1 MKFLT
6 YLVPIL
12 GTAIAIFG
20 LFIDTGKR
28 NFRVLAPLLIVIVT
42 VLGIIQVFDLRA
54 ASEDAQQAKKQRT
67 VTVKLLDNVSMASAR
82 TSSYLS
88 NILLAQPKVLED
100 WGLTETRAGKPLVQI
115 STKDLQEGQV
125 LAADQLRTEL
135 IESRNPS
142 TRQDT
147 QVWYYT
153 KEVDSPQLRRA
164 LEEVGFE
171 IKDEVPTSF
180 QENDATNAV
189 WHGPEVDLNDYKAV
203 IVTLIRA
210 GIDIRRVGPSCA
222 NRENKRKVIEVGASD
237 EATGLIT
244 GVLKP
249 SKNIKDIKAAT
260 SFDQLDD
267 FAC

>member
-1 MKFLT
+1 MT

-28 NFRVLAPLLIVIVT
+28 NFRVLAPLLISIIT
-42 VLGIIQVFDLRA
+42 ILGIFQVFDLRDA
-54 ASEDAQQAKKQRT
+54 AQDAQEAKEQRT
-67 VTVKLLDNVSMASAR
+67 MTVKLLDNVSVASAR

-88 NILLAQPKVLED
+88 NILLAQPKVLEN

-115 STKDLQEGQV
+115 STEDLQEGQI
-125 LAADQLRTEL
+125 LAADQFRTEL
-135 IESRNPS
+135 IEDRIPS
-142 TRQDT
+142 TRQDIK
-147 QVWYYT
+147 VWYYT
-153 KEVDSPQLRRA
+153 KEVDIPQLRQA
-164 LEEVGFE
+164 LAEVGF
-171 IKDEVPTSF
+171 DVLNQVPTSF
-180 QENDATNAV
+180 QKNDPTNAV

-210 GIDIRRVGPSCA
+210 GIDIRRVGPSCN

-237 EATGLIT
+237 EAAGLIT

-249 SKNIKDIKAAT
+249 SKNIKDIREAM